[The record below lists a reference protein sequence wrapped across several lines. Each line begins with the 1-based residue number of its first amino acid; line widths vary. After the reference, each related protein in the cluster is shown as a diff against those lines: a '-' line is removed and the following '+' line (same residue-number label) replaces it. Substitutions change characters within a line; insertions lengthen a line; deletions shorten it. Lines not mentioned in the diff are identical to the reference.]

1 MCSLHTSVCMCMHV
15 YKFLKGNLSFYNTYT
30 TVIVGIQLNLAM
42 SRFSFL
48 KKWNKVIY
56 FSMLGKKEKVIRVQ
70 RQNMNMNFSNSVIKR
85 KMLYM
90 IMVEQVGVLHILFFN
105 FLDVSE
111 RINFQAYLCS
121 QSNKWVVYIQRFAFG
136 TWTVILEHCFQSFKN
151 YLSQSN
157 FWHKQKKVI

>member
-1 MCSLHTSVCMCMHV
+1 MCSLHTSVCICMHV
-15 YKFLKGNLSFYNTYT
+15 YKFLKGNLRFYNTYT

-56 FSMLGKKEKVIRVQ
+56 FSILGKKEKVIRVQ

-90 IMVEQVGVLHILFFN
+90 IMVEQVGVKKKKKEQVGVLHILFFN
-105 FLDVSE
+105 FLDLSE
-111 RINFQAYLCS
+111 RIFKPICVPKAISGQ
-121 QSNKWVVYIQRFAFG
+121 YIFRGLPLALG
-136 TWTVILEHCFQSFKN
+136 L
-151 YLSQSN
+151 
-157 FWHKQKKVI
+157 